1 MANFLKKIFQKKKSD
16 VALPN
21 DTIRQGEPQ
30 ILKVNINKSQSNDEE
45 ILNFFLTNKPLLHK
59 VFVPI
64 LKFTNDINISP
75 RTFCRL
81 VKQGYDSATLINTL
95 SGIDKRITI
104 YNAREKE
111 ELIKNLNCQY
121 DWHISKQIADTLFD
135 QNLSNLF
142 FSLYNCTLDEIKNF
156 EDSLVNIWHQNLN
169 TEYFIEC
176 FIESQI
182 ELSFLKLFA
191 FEKEIRKIK
200 ENEELSKILTNA
212 TYKFQDVELISTKTY
227 DIFLEQL
234 NLSNKDFANQNY
246 TELVEIFIAL
256 EQKCKDF
263 YSTDELTLNFD
274 VNVLTIE
281 EILHTIIEEK
291 IYETYEIDKLLLSI
305 IYEKTSSFNNLDTF
319 VKTLNELD
327 QYSKKIKNIQLKNDL
342 LNNVYEK
349 NRTAIVDIDLM
360 SGIEFEE
367 FLCNYFNEHGYEC
380 KTTKAS
386 GDQGVDLIAT
396 RNGTTLAIQAKCY
409 EGTVG
414 NHAIMEVVAG
424 TKYYNAD
431 QSMVITNSTFTKSA
445 IELAK
450 ANGVILWDRQV
461 LIEKLANN

>member
-1 MANFLKKIFQKKKSD
+1 MASFIKNLFQKKKIA

-30 ILKVNINKSQSNDEE
+30 ILKVNVNKNQSNDKE
-45 ILNFFLTNKPLLHK
+45 ILNFFLINKSLLHR

-64 LKFTNDINISP
+64 LKFTNDINISS

-81 VKQGYDSATLINTL
+81 VKQGYESAATLDTL
-95 SGIDKRITI
+95 SAIDKKITE
-104 YNAREKE
+104 YNTRERE
-111 ELIKNLNCQY
+111 ELIDDLNCQY
-121 DWHISKQIADTLFD
+121 SWHISKQIADTLFN

-142 FSLYNCTLDEIKNF
+142 FSLHKCTLDEIKEF
-156 EDSLVNIWHQNLN
+156 EDSLINIWHQNLN

-176 FIESQI
+176 FIEAQI
-182 ELSFLKLFA
+182 EISFFKLFA
-191 FEKEIRKIK
+191 LEKELRKIAK
-200 ENEELSKILTNA
+200 NEELSKILTNA
-212 TYKFQDVELISTKTY
+212 TYKFQDVELISKKTY

-234 NLSNKDFANQNY
+234 NLSNENFSNGNY
-246 TELVEIFIAL
+246 TEFVKIFITSR
-256 EQKCKDF
+256 QKCKDF
-263 YSTDELTLNFD
+263 YSTDELVLNFD
-274 VNVLTIE
+274 VNILTIE
-281 EILHTIIEEK
+281 EMLNIIIEDK
-291 IYETYEIDKLLLSI
+291 VYERYDVDKLILSI
-305 IYEKTSSFNNLDTF
+305 IYEKTSSFDNLDTF
-319 VKTLNELD
+319 VQALNEVD
-327 QYSKKIKNIQLKNDL
+327 QHSKQIKNIQLKNDL

-349 NRTAIVDIDLM
+349 NRTTIVDIDLM

-367 FLCNYFNEHGYEC
+367 FLCDYFNNHGYEC
-380 KTTKAS
+380 KTTKTS

-396 RNGTTLAIQAKCY
+396 RHGTTLAIQAKCY

-424 TKYYNAD
+424 TKFYNAD

-450 ANGVILWDRQV
+450 TNGVILWDRQV